1 MREGGSRS
9 GGASGEVRR
18 RGFDARASRCAPR
31 GARFRRAASYPLIN
45 RFFCRPRKRDE
56 MQAVHRRRVAV
67 RPRSG
72 APRRK
77 ARRRRRQRRA
87 RAGCRSRRTRT
98 SSLRSNR
105 AARDRERARES
116 SSSSARLETSR
127 TAFFALLLLRT
138 TDARGTNQMSAGG
151 PVSLRPGGAGVSLRP
166 GGDAAGAASPF
177 SSFAMGSKPQVRARR
192 STSPSPGAPQRP
204 PRPRSNFDLARR
216 RQTPSVTIIYLTAP
230 PPRPP
235 PPRPSSALAGPE
247 RGQCEAPQQRGRRQ
261 VHEGVHDAV
270 QGGARRDAAAPA
282 GHPSRGR
289 TAAP

>member
-1 MREGGSRS
+1 VREGGSRS

-67 RPRSG
+67 RPRSR

-204 PRPRSNFDLARR
+204 PLPSFELRSRSPPPNPIRDHH
-216 RQTPSVTIIYLTAP
+216 LTAP

-247 RGQCEAPQQRGRRQ
+247 RGQRETPQQRGRRQ

-282 GHPSRGR
+282 GLPSRGR

>member
-56 MQAVHRRRVAV
+56 MQAVHRSRVAV

-105 AARDRERARES
+105 AASDRERARES

-127 TAFFALLLLRT
+127 TAFFALLLLLT

-151 PVSLRPGGAGVSLRP
+151 PVSLRPCGAGVSLRP
-166 GGDAAGAASPF
+166 GGYAAGAASPF

-192 STSPSPGAPQRP
+192 STSPSHGAPQRP
-204 PRPRSNFDLARR
+204 PLPSFELRSRSPPPNPIRDHH
-216 RQTPSVTIIYLTAP
+216 LTAP

-247 RGQCEAPQQRGRRQ
+247 RGQREAPQQRGRRQ
-261 VHEGVHDAV
+261 VHEGVNDAV